1 MLVMQTKLQQ
11 ENKQLRSLALNR
23 ANSAARSLLTTTGS
37 QSGSQQVMPSCIL
50 PGATMCLAAGWHNTC
65 SFVRQLTCMLRLCMG
80 CMQAA

>member
-1 MLVMQTKLQQ
+1 MLVMQAKLQQ

-50 PGATMCLAAGWHNTC
+50 HGATMRLAAG
-65 SFVRQLTCMLRLCMG
+65 VAQYV
-80 CMQAA
+80 